1 MVCANSKQKEA
12 KPPLEIG
19 LYMYYFGLFE
29 MFSVCNS
36 AWIYG
41 VFQINRTSEV
51 NTCKI

>member
-1 MVCANSKQKEA
+1 
-12 KPPLEIG
+12 
-19 LYMYYFGLFE
+19 MYYFELFE
-29 MFSVCNS
+29 MFGVCNS